1 MPILSPEMRLLLMA
15 LRYAG
20 LALFFGT
27 LALGLAPVQWAA
39 LGIALVYGVPWCA
52 AHGTTIAVQRG
63 LLRLPPSSA
72 GLSAQAHAELERP
85 ATPEE
90 AP

>member
-63 LLRLPPSSA
+63 LLRLPPPSTPPPPELA
-72 GLSAQAHAELERP
+72 GA
-85 ATPEE
+85 ATPGEVTD
-90 AP
+90 

>member
-1 MPILSPEMRLLLMA
+1 MPILSPELRLMLTV
-15 LRYAG
+15 LRYVG

-52 AHGTTIAVQRG
+52 AHGTHVAVQRG
-63 LLRLPPSSA
+63 LLRLPAPQTVPRPPA
-72 GLSAQAHAELERP
+72 LERSAP
-85 ATPEE
+85 ADEE
-90 AP
+90 VP

>member
-1 MPILSPEMRLLLMA
+1 VAI
-15 LRYAG
+15 G
-20 LALFFGT
+20 GT
-27 LALGLAPVQWAA
+27 ALGLATAQMAA
-39 LGIALVYGVPWCA
+39 EAFVLVYGLSWAA

-85 ATPEE
+85 VTPEE
-90 AP
+90 AL

>member
-1 MPILSPEMRLLLMA
+1 MRLLLTA

-39 LGIALVYGVPWCA
+39 LGLVLVYGVPWA
-52 AHGTTIAVQRG
+52 MATGVTVGVQRG
-63 LLRLPPSSA
+63 VLHLPPA
-72 GLSAQAHAELERP
+72 QPVPELSAPAEEQP
-85 ATPEE
+85 
-90 AP
+90 

>member
-63 LLRLPPSSA
+63 LLRLPSA
-72 GLSAQAHAELERP
+72 TEAPALERP
-85 ATPEE
+85 VTPEE